1 MNVKRILLTGDDG
14 YNSVGTRV
22 LACLLKQKYDVYI
35 AATYD
40 QQSGVGGQ
48 IHLKNEIAWGIEKV
62 EGIDAIWVKGS
73 PVDAIEFSQGY
84 FSKKFDLVISGI
96 NWGENVGPA
105 IITSGTFCAAYRAVG
120 VKLTKRAMV
129 MSVRKGMEDWNR
141 EHSKDEKI
149 ESYLDY
155 PVRMSYKLIGMCIRN
170 NFYKSKIININFPE
184 KAAEKVKF
192 TRLSDDITKY
202 YFYPNIIDKEKK
214 TFKYP
219 DIAYAKKRVLDDK
232 VDIGALNKGYIS
244 LTPLK
249 TFLA

>member
-1 MNVKRILLTGDDG
+1 MKIKRVLLTGDDG
-14 YNSVGTRV
+14 YNSLGTRV
-22 LACLLKQKYDVYI
+22 LAHLLKQRYDIHI

-48 IHLKNEIAWGIEKV
+48 IHLKDEIAWGMEEV
-62 EGIDAIWVKGS
+62 EGVEAIWVKGS
-73 PVDAIEFSQGY
+73 PVDTIEFSQGY

-105 IITSGTFCAAYRAVG
+105 IITSGTFCAAYRALG
-120 VKLTKRAMV
+120 VKLARKAIV

-149 ESYLDY
+149 EQYLDY
-155 PVRMSYKLIGMCIRN
+155 PGEMALKLIEMCIQN

-184 KAAEKVKF
+184 EETKKFKF
-192 TRLSDDITKY
+192 TKLSDDITKY
-202 YFYPNIIDKEKK
+202 YYYPNIIDKKKK

-219 DIAYAKKRVLDDK
+219 DIAYAKKKVLDEK

-244 LTPLK
+244 VTPLNS
-249 TFLA
+249 FP